1 MKNKIIAAVGLAF
14 AATAPANAGI
24 LLLNDGSAATYNFPS
39 YATAAN
45 SVFFNF
51 NVGDPSANANYGNFT
66 RTGGTLLT
74 GDTVQGASPESFGN
88 AATQY
93 LSTVGGAT
101 TTIAASS
108 RSGFR
113 PFDTVSFFLGSI
125 DSYNTVNIL
134 STSGAILAS
143 LTGAQLSF
151 TPNGNQDLP
160 TTNRRVTFTRQAG
173 DEQIA
178 GISFT
183 SGQNSLEVENLVF
196 TVPEP
201 STWALMIVGFGMV
214 GFAMRSRRHR
224 TTVVYA

>member
-1 MKNKIIAAVGLAF
+1 LKKFCLAAVAGLALF
-14 AATAPANAGI
+14 ATAPANAGVLVI
-24 LLLNDGSAATYNFPS
+24 NDGSTTTYNFPS

-51 NVGDPSANANYGNFT
+51 DVGDGSAASSYGNFT

-88 AATQY
+88 ATTQY

-101 TTIAASS
+101 TTIAASTAA
-108 RSGFR
+108 
-113 PFDTVSFFLGSI
+113 FDTVSFFLGSI
-125 DSYNTVNIL
+125 DTYNTVNIL
-134 STSGAILAS
+134 STTGAVLAS
-143 LTGAQLSF
+143 FTGSQLSF

-160 TTNRRVTFTRQAG
+160 ITNRRVTFTRQAS
-173 DEQIA
+173 DAQIG
-178 GISFT
+178 GIRFT

-214 GFAMRSRRHR
+214 GFAMRSRRRR
-224 TTVVYA
+224 TTTVFA